1 MLLFFCRTITAD
13 YGYFVRIDFRD
24 FFRIEPASNEGNC
37 DYDYLEVFPINTNY
51 SRTNNKNTKR
61 YKTKKGLEPK
71 RQNKAKT
78 KGQRDVKRKKY
89 KMTYATNARDTASL
103 IARILIVEW
112 TSVSYDDLEKGGSK
126 SDLMWK
132 GQCSSEAIL
141 IRAKQPTTEAF
152 QVNE

>member
-61 YKTKKGLEPK
+61 YRTKKVYSPK
-71 RQNKAKT
+71 GKIRQ
-78 KGQRDVKRKKY
+78 
-89 KMTYATNARDTASL
+89 
-103 IARILIVEW
+103 
-112 TSVSYDDLEKGGSK
+112 
-126 SDLMWK
+126 
-132 GQCSSEAIL
+132 
-141 IRAKQPTTEAF
+141 KQKDKET
-152 QVNE
+152 